1 GTDTLASAVK
11 AKGTDAML
19 SGHRPS
25 FLSFF
30 HGAGPSTILRKALE
44 QTWWTRTFL
53 GLRCDLALLSQMRP
67 AKFEIKLQPCDSA
80 TFQGF
85 LDERE
90 RVSGLDFIEVFLR
103 QSLCD
108 DGVQTL
114 YAATG
119 PDGSPAYAQWL
130 VTARNQSL
138 LHSHQPGRYLT
149 LAPDEVLLEGLYTF

>member
-1 GTDTLASAVK
+1 
-11 AKGTDAML
+11 M
-19 SGHRPS
+19 
-25 FLSFF
+25 
-30 HGAGPSTILRKALE
+30 
-44 QTWWTRTFL
+44 
-53 GLRCDLALLSQMRP
+53 
-67 AKFEIKLQPCDSA
+67 
-80 TFQGF
+80 
-85 LDERE
+85 
-90 RVSGLDFIEVFLR
+90 SGLDFIEVFLR

-149 LAPDEVLLEGLYTF
+149 LAPDEVLLEGLYTFSRFRRTGVGTNGMAQLLRIAWAGGARAAFTYVAVDNAPSLRGCANVGFVLDHVRMNTRRLGLRSSVVQPVGECTRQRWLSATSPHPSA